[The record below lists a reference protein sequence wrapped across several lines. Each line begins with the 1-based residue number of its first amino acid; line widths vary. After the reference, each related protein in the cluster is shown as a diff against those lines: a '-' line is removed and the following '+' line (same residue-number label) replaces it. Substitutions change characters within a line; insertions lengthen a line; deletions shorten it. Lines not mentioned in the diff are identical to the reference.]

1 MRELRERLLRGFR
14 ADDGVFVLE
23 RGALL
28 SAPGF
33 SRMVERAAVATD
45 LGIKAHAH
53 MLRHG
58 AATNSLTMV
67 TKRA

>member
-1 MRELRERLLRGFR
+1 MRELRERRLRGFR

-67 TKRA
+67 TTRA